1 MMLYP
6 PVADLVNK
14 VGSSY
19 ALVNLV
25 AKRARVIAADA
36 EDSGVPLTKKAVSAA
51 IEEVYTGKLTIS
63 ERPAEPEPLTYP
75 EHVENPEYPVAAAA
89 EASADAGEAAGAADA
104 DAGEPVL
111 TIEDEDNA

>member
-25 AKRARVIAADA
+25 AKRARDLSAAA
-36 EDSGVPLTKKAVSAA
+36 EHDGIPMTKKAVSAA
-51 IEEVYTGKLTIS
+51 IDEVYTGKLTIGTGES
-63 ERPAEPEPLTYP
+63 EEPD
-75 EHVENPEYPVAAAA
+75 VE
-89 EASADAGEAAGAADA
+89 
-104 DAGEPVL
+104 
-111 TIEDEDNA
+111 

>member
-25 AKRARVIAADA
+25 AKRARAIAAEA
-36 EDSGVPLTKKAVSAA
+36 EREGEPMTKKAVSAA
-51 IEEVYTGKLTIS
+51 IDEVYTGKLTMS
-63 ERPAEPEPLTYP
+63 G
-75 EHVENPEYPVAAAA
+75 AAA
-89 EASADAGEAAGAADA
+89 D
-104 DAGEPVL
+104 P
-111 TIEDEDNA
+111 DETA